1 MPESAA
7 LTIPSQFGGI
17 ALVNTNI
24 AWHDLSLVMHAFR
37 RRKWLCTLH
46 CSCCWFPR
54 ELILRAKQ
62 AFDNYLRL
70 QGQGRFV
77 EAANELT
84 RLREALQQ
92 LGEQIE

>member
-7 LTIPSQFGGI
+7 LTIPFQFGGI
-17 ALVNTNI
+17 VLVYTNI

-46 CSCCWFPR
+46 CSCCWFSR
-54 ELILRAKQ
+54 ELILQANQ

-92 LGEQIE
+92 LGKQIE